1 MSFSKEL
8 VSRKLIVAVAAGTT
22 TTGNPKYSNRTFNNV
37 AEDADAAALGA
48 TANAFKSLIDPTVGH
63 IYVDDKSQINEQA

>member
-1 MSFSKEL
+1 MARRGSH
-8 VSRKLIVAVAAGTT
+8 
-22 TTGNPKYSNRTFNNV
+22 KYSNRTFNNV